1 MCGIAGLVKKDG
13 GRVLSSELKKLTDLV
28 MHRGPD
34 DEGVY
39 INGNVG
45 LGHRRLSI
53 IYLSASGHQPMVYG
67 NLKIVFNGEIYNY
80 LELREELK
88 AVNFSFCTGTDT
100 EVIAASYLHWG
111 QDCVRHFNGMWAIVI
126 FDEDKNILFCS
137 RDRFGVKPFYFVNTD
152 SIFAFGSEIKQ
163 LHSLGFNKVNVQI
176 LLDFLFIGY
185 QNHSSETF
193 FKHVHQLEPG
203 RNLVYDVSNNKMVIN
218 RYYQLELNEEIRTLK
233 LDDAAKLYEEK
244 ILDAIRL
251 RLRSD
256 VRVGTCLSGGL
267 DSSYIASVA
276 SEYYHTSSGE
286 RFTSI
291 TAQSGDSKNDETAYA
306 KMVIDKAGLNGKF
319 VFPSFEN
326 MQEDIDK
333 VVYHQEEPFA
343 DPSIVMQYFVM
354 KFAKENECT
363 VLLDGQGGDETLLG
377 YERYYISFLK
387 SIPTSSFG
395 KWFKKIRANSKL
407 SLAEV
412 ISYYFYF
419 GFPFLRIIRLRN
431 RMKGLKKEYKKCLKN
446 ELVYEYAKASGNI
459 FQLQSLEITKTQ
471 LRSLLNYED
480 KNSMTWSIETRLPFL
495 DYLALETAV
504 SINPSHKI
512 KDGWS
517 KYILRKIGSSVLP
530 EKIAWRKNKIGF
542 EPPKWF
548 WKLTTENEKLITHSK
563 ILNTLFKDVSKVEDP
578 VTKWKFLSI
587 AMWEKKF
594 GMQLDD

>member
-1 MCGIAGLVKKDG
+1 MCGIAGLVRKDG
-13 GRVLSSELKKLTDLV
+13 GNVLSSDLKKLTDLV

-39 INGNVG
+39 IKGNVG

-53 IYLSASGHQPMVYG
+53 IDLSASGHQPMIYG

-88 AVNFSFCTGTDT
+88 AVNFSFSTGTDT

-111 QDCVRHFNGMWAIVI
+111 QDCVNHFNGMWAFVI
-126 FDEDKNILFCS
+126 FDEEKNILFCS

-152 SIFAFGSEIKQ
+152 SIFSFGSEIKQ
-163 LHSLGFNKVNVQI
+163 LHSLGFNRVNVQI

-185 QNHSSETF
+185 QNHTSETF
-193 FKHVHQLEPG
+193 FKEVQQLEPG
-203 RNLVYDVSNNKMVIN
+203 RNLVFDVSSNNMVIS
-218 RYYQLELNEEIRTLK
+218 RYYQLELFEEVRSLSI
-233 LDDAAKLYEEK
+233 DDAAKLYEEK
-244 ILDAIRL
+244 IQEAIRL

-276 SEYYHTSSGE
+276 SKYYRESSGE
-286 RFTSI
+286 RFMSI

-326 MQEDIDK
+326 MKEDIDK
-333 VVYHQEEPFA
+333 VVYHQEEPFS

-387 SIPTSSFG
+387 SIPASSFG

-407 SLAEV
+407 SFAEV

-419 GFPFLRIIRLRN
+419 SFPFVRSVRLRN
-431 RMKGLKKEYKKCLKN
+431 RMRGLKKEYKKYLKS
-446 ELVYEYAKASGNI
+446 EFIYEYATASKNV
-459 FQLQSLEITKTQ
+459 FQLQALEITRTQ

-495 DYLALETAV
+495 DYRALETAV
-504 SINPSHKI
+504 SINPSYKI
-512 KDGWS
+512 RDGWS
-517 KYILRKIGSSVLP
+517 KFILRKIGSKVLP
-530 EKIAWRKNKIGF
+530 EEIAWRKNKIGF

-548 WKLTTENEKLITHSK
+548 WEITPENDRLITHSR
-563 ILNTLFKDVSKVEDP
+563 ILNTLYEDVSKVKDP
-578 VTKWKFLSI
+578 VTRWKFLSI

-594 GMQLDD
+594 DMQLND